1 MAEHQS
7 TPTARGRSREYGS
20 RLVEHAAAGRHPP
33 GFAVS
38 KDRAQ
43 PDLTFVTLIH
53 HALRVDGGRLV
64 VTARTLEPDDRGGRL
79 SGVKTFFE
87 NYREQLVAHHT
98 HEDTLFFPAL
108 AARVGGDKMHLDE
121 LVAQHGQ
128 LDGVLRAVGDGLAV
142 MADREAD

>member
-87 NYREQLVAHHT
+87 KYREQLVSHHT
-98 HEDTLFFPAL
+98 HEDALFFPAL
-108 AARVGGDKMHLDE
+108 AARVGEARMHRNE
-121 LVAQHGQ
+121 LVAQHHE
-128 LDGVLRAVGDGLAV
+128 LDGILQAIGEGLGTLDGPAGD
-142 MADREAD
+142 